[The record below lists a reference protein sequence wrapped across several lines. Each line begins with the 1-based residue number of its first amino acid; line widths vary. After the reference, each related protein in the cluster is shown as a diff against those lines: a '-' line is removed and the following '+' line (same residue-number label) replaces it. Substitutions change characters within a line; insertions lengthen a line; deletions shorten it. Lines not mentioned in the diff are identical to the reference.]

1 MDRHTQGYASHP
13 INRPTLFSHNP
24 TPSTT
29 TITIP
34 PPHKKKQAYCLSPL
48 IYSATVKLHPVLIV
62 AALYMMEHL
71 AGLQGVFLAVPITM
85 FVIKQV
91 IFGNN
96 GSVAAGVRGAAPAV
110 GAEPASRG

>member
-1 MDRHTQGYASHP
+1 MPCPDLDPSHP
-13 INRPTLFSHNP
+13 FLSHHHQQ
-24 TPSTT
+24 
-29 TITIP
+29 
-34 PPHKKKQAYCLSPL
+34 PPHKKKKAYCLSPL

-91 IFGNN
+91 SIGEEELACV
-96 GSVAAGVRGAAPAV
+96 GRWGVL
-110 GAEPASRG
+110 